1 MKSVLIEHDMEIQRG
16 YVDLTMINFLCFR
29 FVLPHVM
36 IALHYALGGKKMKEE
51 EVVSTRL

>member
-36 IALHYALGGKKMKEE
+36 IALHYVLGGKKMKEE